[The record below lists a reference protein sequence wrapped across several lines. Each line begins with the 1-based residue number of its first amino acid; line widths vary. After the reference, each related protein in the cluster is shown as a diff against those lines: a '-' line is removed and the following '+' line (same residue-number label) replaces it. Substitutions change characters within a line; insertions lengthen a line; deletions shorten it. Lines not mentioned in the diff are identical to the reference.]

1 MKLNALSIAI
11 AVSSLMVSAAHAI
24 DPSAASGFDTI
35 VAAAKVNAAGASAQ
49 DKAVIG
55 HVLSN
60 LCTGDRDLYTNNTPA
75 QVTAGTYIGTNDTA
89 IACAATE
96 ASLSFDANSDGD
108 TADATTFMFRKLT
121 AGGSA
126 RGVVPVANGAAPAET
141 SRAINTTNCTSQG
154 TFTVQGVAG
163 VQVWTCGATSAA
175 AVVPTVGFSDVE
187 PALFV
192 PGGPNAIGAFDVSNL
207 DTLPTLSLTFGV
219 PVTLNLRNA
228 LQKAQ
233 SLNEGSDALVDMPSL
248 SRSQVTSLL
257 AGKIGNW
264 DLFETPAG
272 AKLSAQATVPPLNNR
287 VHVCRRTVGSG
298 TQAQANAL
306 FLNNPCTGANAIAPA
321 ADNTPLTQT
330 AATGNYTV
338 LPSGGAAAIHENA
351 SGGNVTTCL
360 NTLQTNN
367 QWGVGLHSLENGS
380 DSWRWVKIDGQAP
393 TAQQVAANT
402 YFDWAENVITV
413 SKAQGANTISRAF
426 FTNFRPA
433 QDLAELN
440 ATFNPRI
447 TEVSAAIANGRC
459 DAGETCVGYLFPF
472 NAPGAVV
479 PAPFDNTVPTMSAT
493 RAGVSGSGSPS
504 MCRQPVIQVDSVL
517 ETGI

>member
-11 AVSSLMVSAAHAI
+11 AAGSLMISAAHAI

-35 VAAAKVNAAGASAQ
+35 IAAAKVNAAGASAQ

-75 QVTAGTYIGTNDTA
+75 QVAAGTYIGTNDTA

-108 TADATTFMFRKLT
+108 TADATTFLFRKLT

-126 RGVVPVANGAAPAET
+126 RGVVPVANGVAPTET
-141 SRAINTTNCTSQG
+141 SRALNTTNCTSQG

-163 VQVWTCGATSAA
+163 VQVWTCGATGAA
-175 AVVPTVGFSDVE
+175 AVVPTIGFSDVE

-192 PGGPNAIGAFDVSNL
+192 QGGPNAIGVFDVNNL

-233 SLNEGSDALVDMPSL
+233 GLSEGSDALADIPSL
-248 SRSQVTSLL
+248 TRTQITSLL
-257 AGKIGNW
+257 SGKIGSWNS
-264 DLFETPAG
+264 FENPTG
-272 AKLSAQATVPPLNNR
+272 TKLPTLATVPPLNDR
-287 VHVCRRTVGSG
+287 VHVCRRTIGSG

-306 FLNNPCTGANAIAPA
+306 FLNNPCSQPIPPA
-321 ADNTPLTQT
+321 VDNTPLTQPT
-330 AATGNYTV
+330 ATGNFNV
-338 LPSGGAAAIHENA
+338 LPGAGAAAIHENA

-360 NTLQTNN
+360 NTLQANN
-367 QWGVGLHSLENGS
+367 QWGIGIHSLENGS

-393 TAQQVAANT
+393 TTQQVAANT
-402 YFDWAENVITV
+402 YMDWAENVITV
-413 SKAQGANTISRAF
+413 NKAQATGTVARAF
-426 FTNFRPA
+426 FTGFRPA

-447 TEVSAAIANGRC
+447 TEVTAATANGRC
-459 DAGETCVGYLFPF
+459 DAGEICVGYLFPF

-479 PAPFDNTVPTMSAT
+479 AAPFDNSVPTMSAT
-493 RAGVSGSGSPS
+493 RAGFAGTGSPS
-504 MCRQPVIQVDSVL
+504 MCRQPIIQTDSAL
-517 ETGI
+517 ENGI